1 MTGRDPYI
9 ISRINQRRILVVST
23 ISLLLVILI
32 LCAFMMESRLPIS
45 LQSLV
50 RIHSEHSSLFL
61 IDLLPLFILAFLY
74 PMHRVMN
81 KAIAEYEERVKESN
95 LLVKRNT
102 GFAQELS
109 EGENP
114 EPYKEILDTD
124 LGKALRMIQL
134 NIKSSRRKERE
145 QSWIAEGK
153 DIVSKVLREQQEMDE
168 LSYQVV
174 KSLIQYIG
182 ATQGALYLFDEE
194 EGTLTNRATYA
205 YNRRKF
211 ISQVFRMGEG
221 LVGQCAYEM
230 DFIYRTEIP
239 DDYVSISSGILGDQ
253 KPESILLVPL
263 IANEEL
269 HGIVEFAFLSE
280 RIPKL
285 TIQFLLE
292 LGEIIARTLKNLK
305 MSLRTQHLLEESR
318 KMTDELK
325 SNEIQLQENAREMQS
340 AQANL
345 ETSNIRLEVKIQE
358 AQDATHRIHLLLK
371 HASEIISI
379 YDDSL
384 NLTYISPSVINIYGY
399 SSEEMIGG
407 KDMERIG
414 RDGAVMIRKTL
425 EKLRENPA
433 LTETIET
440 TFIRKNGE
448 RIYLSTHCRNMLED
462 SAIGGFVL
470 NTRDITESVHM
481 EREQRL
487 KSRMQS
493 LSENSLDLILRINS
507 SGVIHYANP
516 IVEDYTN
523 IAPHNMVNKNRGEIP
538 FNTTFNDL
546 LDEVLSFM
554 AETPVKKNIQVSL
567 PIRMGEYRSERI
579 LNVDAIP
586 EFQENELETIL
597 IVGHDVTEA
606 KRIEKEIKVQNRKV
620 QDSINY
626 AERIQSSILPEI
638 SRIRKAFPK
647 SFVYYKPRD
656 VISGDFPWMFE
667 TDDAWYIAAVD
678 CTGHGVPGAL
688 LSFVGLFLMNNIT
701 GLNPQISAG
710 DLCEELHQE
719 VRRTLKQDR
728 EKPETRDGMDI
739 ALCRFMK
746 KKGVME
752 FAGAHR
758 PLLVLSEGEITVYKG
773 DRKAIGGLKHPRKP
787 EQPFTTVE
795 VPYRRGDKFFFFTD
809 GLTDQMGGP
818 EGLKYGS
825 PRVRQVLLENAG
837 YTMHQYNDFFTSD
850 FTGWMGKERQL
861 DDLLLIGIE
870 VD

>member
-1 MTGRDPYI
+1 MAQRDSYI
-9 ISRINQRRILVVST
+9 INRINQRRILVVSA
-23 ISLLLVILI
+23 ISFLLVALI
-32 LCAFMMESRLPIS
+32 LCAHLMESGLPIS
-45 LQSLV
+45 LHSLIRV
-50 RIHSEHSSLFL
+50 HREHPSLFL
-61 IDLLPLFILAFLY
+61 IDLLPVFVIAFLY
-74 PMHRVMN
+74 PMHRLMN
-81 KAIAEYEERVKESN
+81 RAITKYEEQVKESN

-109 EGENP
+109 EGDNP
-114 EPYKEILDTD
+114 EPYKEMMDTD
-124 LGKALRMIQL
+124 LGKVLRMIQL
-134 NIKSSRRKERE
+134 NIKSNRRKERE
-145 QSWIAEGK
+145 QTWIAEGK

-168 LSYQVV
+168 LSYQVIR
-174 KSLIQYIG
+174 SLIQYIK
-182 ATQGALYLFDEE
+182 ATQGALYLYDEQKE
-194 EGTLTNRATYA
+194 TLTNRANYA

-211 ISQVFRMGEG
+211 VNQVFRMGEG

-230 DFIYRTEIP
+230 DFIHRTEIP
-239 DDYVSISSGILGDQ
+239 EDYITISSGILGDQ
-253 KPESILLVPL
+253 KPDSILLIPL

-269 HGIVEFAFLSE
+269 HGIVEFAFLGE

-292 LGEIIARTLKNLK
+292 LGEIIARTLMNLK
-305 MSLRTQHLLEESR
+305 MNLRTQYLLEESR

-325 SNEIQLQENAREMQS
+325 RNEIQLQENAREMQS
-340 AQANL
+340 SQEKL
-345 ETSNIRLEVKIQE
+345 ETANIRLEGKIQE
-358 AQDATHRIHLLLK
+358 AQHATDRIHLLLE

-384 NLTYISPSVINIYGY
+384 NLTYISPSVINIFGY
-399 SSEEMIGG
+399 STEEMIGG

-414 RDGAVMIRKTL
+414 RGGAVRIRKTL

-433 LTETIET
+433 ITDNIET

-462 SAIGGFVL
+462 SAINGFVL
-470 NTRDITESVHM
+470 NTQDITESVHM

-493 LSENSLDLILRINS
+493 LSENSLDLILRISS

-516 IVEDYTN
+516 IVEDYTD
-523 IAPHNMVNKNRGEIP
+523 ISPHTMINKNPGEIP
-538 FNTTFNDL
+538 FNKVFSEL
-546 LDEVLSFM
+546 LEQILAFM
-554 AETPVKKNIQVSL
+554 AETPVKKNIQVTL
-567 PIRMGEYRSERI
+567 PLLMGEYQSERI

-638 SRIRKAFPK
+638 SRIRRAFPK

-656 VISGDFPWMFE
+656 VISGDFPWLFE

-710 DLCEELHQE
+710 ELCEELHQE
-719 VRRTLKQDR
+719 VRKTLKQDR
-728 EKPETRDGMDI
+728 EKPETRDGMDM

-746 KKGVME
+746 KSRVME

-758 PLLVLSEGEITVYKG
+758 PLLVLSEGEITVHKG

-787 EQPFTTVE
+787 EQPFTTIE
-795 VPYRRGDKFFFFTD
+795 VPYQSGDKFFFFTD

-825 PRVRQVLLENAG
+825 ARVRQVLLENAG

-870 VD
+870 AD